1 MYLDLIK
8 KYVNNL
14 KKSDIETYAN
24 KNDIKLDKNELE
36 LLYNTIKIRWKDIYT
51 DGITVINEYKSK
63 LKDSTYNKLIELYNN
78 IKRYYN

>member
-1 MYLDLIK
+1 MYLELIK

-14 KKSDIETYAN
+14 KRSDIETYAS
-24 KNDIKLDKNELE
+24 KNNIKLEQNELE
-36 LLYNTIKIRWKDIYT
+36 LLYNTIKMRWKDIYM
-51 DGITVINEYKSK
+51 DGISVINEYKSK

>member
-14 KKSDIETYAN
+14 KKSDIEIYAN

-36 LLYNTIKIRWKDIYT
+36 LLYNTIKIRWKDIYI

>member
-24 KNDIKLDKNELE
+24 KNDIKLDKTELE

>member
-14 KKSDIETYAN
+14 KKSDIEIYAN

-36 LLYNTIKIRWKDIYT
+36 LLYNTIKLRWKDIYI